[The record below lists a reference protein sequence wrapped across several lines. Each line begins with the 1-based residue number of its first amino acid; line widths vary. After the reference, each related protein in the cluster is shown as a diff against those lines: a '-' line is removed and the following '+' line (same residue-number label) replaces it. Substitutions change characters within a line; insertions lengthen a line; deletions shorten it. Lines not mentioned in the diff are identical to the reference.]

1 MYGTQV
7 SLSIGL
13 VAVALS
19 TILGIFLGGISG
31 YFGGLADLG
40 IQRVIELLQ
49 SIPPIPIWLALT
61 ATLPRSW
68 SVEQT
73 YLAITV
79 ILALIGWTTLGRE
92 VRGRFLSLREED
104 FVVAAKLS
112 GSSRMRIVFRHMLP
126 SMSSH
131 IIAAMTL
138 ADAGN
143 DHQRDVL
150 ELSRARP
157 APTGDQLGRAAAGGT
172 EPAVDR
178 PGALAAA
185 ARPRGDHH
193 RARAEHPGRR
203 SARRLGPLSLIA
215 MDQPLLSVRNL
226 KTFFMMDEGTAK
238 AVDGVS
244 FDVQPGQVVGIVGES
259 GCGKSVTIKSV
270 LRIVQR
276 PGRIVGGEILFRR
289 PRGNARDQR
298 AEHEIIDLATLDA
311 NGKEMRAIR
320 GSEIALIPQEPM
332 AAMSPVHTIGNQLVE
347 AVQLHRDVSKPD
359 AERIVIA
366 RMREV
371 GVPSPHERM
380 TMYPWELSGGLRQ
393 RVMIAMALSC
403 DPKLLIADEPTTAI
417 DVTTQAQV
425 LSLLRGLQAQHDMAI
440 IFITHDLGVIAQI
453 ADYVVV
459 MYLGRV
465 METGP
470 VDDIFHRPQHP
481 YTRALLESIPTM
493 YAPSKELLPTIVGSI
508 PHPFNRPAGCPF
520 YPRCADYMPGTCDRG
535 LPALLPINERQSAS
549 CFLYHSAVDED

>member
-1 MYGTQV
+1 M
-7 SLSIGL
+7 
-13 VAVALS
+13 
-19 TILGIFLGGISG
+19 
-31 YFGGLADLG
+31 
-40 IQRVIELLQ
+40 
-49 SIPPIPIWLALT
+49 PP
-61 ATLPRSW
+61 
-68 SVEQT
+68 
-73 YLAITV
+73 
-79 ILALIGWTTLGRE
+79 
-92 VRGRFLSLREED
+92 
-104 FVVAAKLS
+104 
-112 GSSRMRIVFRHMLP
+112 
-126 SMSSH
+126 
-131 IIAAMTL
+131 
-138 ADAGN
+138 
-143 DHQRDVL
+143 
-150 ELSRARP
+150 
-157 APTGDQLGRAAAGGT
+157 
-172 EPAVDR
+172 
-178 PGALAAA
+178 
-185 ARPRGDHH
+185 
-193 RARAEHPGRR
+193 
-203 SARRLGPLSLIA
+203 A

-276 PGRIVGGEILFRR
+276 PGQIVGGEILFRR
-289 PRGNARDQR
+289 QSRNGS
-298 AEHEIIDLATLDA
+298 EVVDLATLDA
-311 NGKEMRAIR
+311 NGREMRAIR

-347 AVQLHRDVSKPD
+347 AVRLHQDVGRPE
-359 AERIVIA
+359 AERIVIE

-371 GVPSPHERM
+371 GIPSPAERM

-403 DPKLLIADEPTTAI
+403 HPKLLIADEPTTAI

-425 LSLLRGLQAQHDMAI
+425 LSLLRGLQAQHGMAI

-453 ADYVVV
+453 ADFVVV
-459 MYLGRV
+459 MYLGRI

-535 LPALLPINERQSAS
+535 LPALMPVGERQSAS
-549 CFLYHSAVDED
+549 CFLYHAAVDED